1 MELLDFFFLD
11 LDGCSIGNIKNE
23 RIPMIISEYMGY
35 KNTYLKI
42 NRNFDRLTFLLY
54 IFDYIF
60 GRAIFEVSQYE
71 FDQKMEI
78 HGFLKN
84 IRKLFIEL
92 NKRNRMIPYV
102 PYLYEFIELKEDE
115 LSKINKLLQKS

>member
-1 MELLDFFFLD
+1 MLWFCL
-11 LDGCSIGNIKNE
+11 IK
-23 RIPMIISEYMGY
+23 
-35 KNTYLKI
+35 KWYLKI

-60 GRAIFEVSQYE
+60 GRAIFEVLQYD

-78 HGFLKN
+78 YGFLKN

-92 NKRNRMIPYV
+92 NKRDWAILYIPY
-102 PYLYEFIELKEDE
+102 PYEFIELKEE
-115 LSKINKLLQKS
+115 N